1 MPDNVDL
8 LGLIALLWPSARVIV
23 CQRNLRDVAVSCW
36 QTGFA
41 SIRWANDHEHIAR
54 RFADQ
59 KRILDHWRRT
69 KPFEWLEVSYEDVV
83 RDADGQ
89 SRRLIDFLGLEW
101 DPVCLRFHSARSV
114 VKSASQVQ
122 VRQPIH
128 SRSVGRWK
136 NYESLLQPLFQA
148 MERHGLEDTF

>member
-1 MPDNVDL
+1 M
-8 LGLIALLWPSARVIV
+8 
-23 CQRNLRDVAVSCW
+23 AVSCW

-101 DPVCLRFHSARSV
+101 DPVCLRFHSTRSV

-148 MERHGLEDTF
+148 MERHGLEDSC